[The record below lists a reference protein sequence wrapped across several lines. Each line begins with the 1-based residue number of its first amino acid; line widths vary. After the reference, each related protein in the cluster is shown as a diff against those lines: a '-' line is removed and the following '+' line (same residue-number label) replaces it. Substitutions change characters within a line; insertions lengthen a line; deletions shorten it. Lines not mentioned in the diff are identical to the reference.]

1 MQKIVNGK
9 VLVELTIENAV
20 VDIDNELTA
29 YDVVRS
35 GIMDGAFIDFS
46 EDRAVVKSIVELN
59 IKDNN
64 QVEFKEFTNLLEKIA
79 YKLEKVF
86 EHLRLWARY
95 EGECGWQ

>member
-1 MQKIVNGK
+1 MQKFVNGK

-29 YDVVRS
+29 YDIVRN
-35 GIMDGAFIDFS
+35 GIMNGAFIDFS
-46 EDRAVVKSIVELN
+46 EDRAVVKSIVELK

-95 EGECGWQ
+95 TI